1 MVFFGFFCI
10 IAFAS
15 VLGNSG
21 VIMDALYTDF
31 VKRIGLR
38 RLNRPFPAAM
48 VFMFSTAAWL
58 FFVGFLSERYWQQRL
73 EPDEIPEYME
83 SVWFA
88 FISITTV

>member
-10 IAFAS
+10 IVFAS
-15 VLGNSG
+15 VLSNSG

-31 VKRIGLR
+31 VKRAGLGCLR
-38 RLNRPFPAAM
+38 RPFPAAM

-58 FFVGFLSERYWQQRL
+58 FFVGFLSEAYWKDRL
-73 EPDEIPEYME
+73 EVGETPEYME